1 MSQQHSNTTRRAL
14 LRAAPAAG
22 AGLLAAGTTVNAV
35 AAATADA
42 ELLELGRR
50 MDALTAEYWRIQ
62 ELDAPWREAY
72 NALVDDFRRR
82 HKEGLAPDGAA
93 FLDEM
98 KAIEDRYRQQNPST
112 NDMTDAM
119 DKPSRRIMELPAFTP
134 AGLAVKARAT
144 AFACDHFYREEEL
157 HDADWDHQ
165 HVRTLIDGV
174 LAMAGQPPIV
184 MPYAKRPSQVDP
196 ALAVAIRFLE
206 AETAYGKALER
217 RQQDERLTDQDCSDD
232 AILDAVDIAMD
243 AADDARQ
250 ALFRAKPTTVLGV
263 AALLEALAHND
274 DCELPIEM
282 YVNADAG
289 KSVNDFMRQLAT
301 VLREAST

>member
-1 MSQQHSNTTRRAL
+1 MSQDTRRTTTTRRAL
-14 LRAAPAAG
+14 LRSAPAAG
-22 AGLLAAGTTVNAV
+22 AGIFAAGTAATAV

-50 MDALTAEYWRIQ
+50 MDALTAEYWRIHA
-62 ELDAPWREAY
+62 LDAPWMEAY
-72 NALVDDFRRR
+72 RALVEDFRRR

-98 KAIEDRYRQQNPST
+98 KKIEDRHRQQNPST

-119 DKPSRRIMELPAFTP
+119 DKPSRRIMALPAFTP

-165 HVRTLIDGV
+165 HVRTLINGV
-174 LAMAGQPPIV
+174 LAMAGQPPIA
-184 MPYAKRPSQVDP
+184 MPFAKRPCQVDP
-196 ALAVAIRFLE
+196 ALAVAIRYLD
-206 AETAYGKALER
+206 AEKAYGEALER
-217 RQQDERLTDQDCSDD
+217 RAHEETLGHEASD
-232 AILDAVDIAMD
+232 ATYAAGEAAMHAAD
-243 AADDARQ
+243 AARSAIFG
-250 ALFRAKPTTVLGV
+250 AEPTTILGV

-274 DCELPIEM
+274 DCESPIEM
-282 YVNADAG
+282 YINSAACET
-289 KSVNDFMRQLAT
+289 VNDFMRELAA
-301 VLREAST
+301 VLREAA

>member
-1 MSQQHSNTTRRAL
+1 MSQDTRRTTTTRRAL
-14 LRAAPAAG
+14 LRTAPAAG

-50 MDALTAEYWRIQ
+50 MDALTTEYWRIH

-72 NALVDDFRRR
+72 NALVEDFRRR
-82 HKEGLAPDGAA
+82 HTEGLAPDGAA
-93 FLDEM
+93 FLVEM
-98 KAIEDRYRQQNPST
+98 KDIEDRYRQNNPSA
-112 NDMTDAM
+112 DDLTDAM
-119 DKPSRRIMELPAFTP
+119 DTPSRRIMALSAFTP
-134 AGLAVKARAT
+134 AGLAVKARAA

-174 LAMAGQPPIV
+174 LAMAGEPPIV

-196 ALAVAIRFLE
+196 ALAVAIRYLD
-206 AETAYGKALER
+206 AEKAYGKALER
-217 RQQDERLTDQDCSDD
+217 RAHEETVGPAASD
-232 AILDAVDIAMD
+232 ATCAAGHAAMHAAD
-243 AADDARQ
+243 AARS
-250 ALFRAKPTTVLGV
+250 ALFGAEPTTILGV

-274 DCELPIEM
+274 DCESPIEM

-289 KSVNDFMRQLAT
+289 KSVNDFMRRLAG
-301 VLREAST
+301 VLREAS